1 MRIKINKSPEGLIQL
16 GKAVG
21 AKHVALGANSPL
33 KGVEGIDDLVT
44 LAADAETNHN
54 SGKTLLEQAEAAN
67 QDRDNS
73 LGQRGKLQ
81 PGTVRHI
88 VTASRSVLI
97 GQNKGQEHKL
107 ADWGYEV
114 IDAPSTTSN
123 PAKAAAKAAQKA
135 AKTAKVAATAAAKTK
150 LATA

>member
-1 MRIKINKSPEGLIQL
+1 MRIKISKSPEGLIQL

-54 SGKTLLEQAEAAN
+54 SGKDLLYQAETAN
-67 QDRDNS
+67 QARDNS

-81 PGTVRHI
+81 AGTMRHI
-88 VTASRSVLI
+88 VTASRSVLV

-107 ADWGYEV
+107 ADWRYEV
-114 IDAPSTTSN
+114 IDSPSTTSN
-123 PAKAAAKAAQKA
+123 PAKAAAKAAKKA
-135 AKTAKVAATAAAKTK
+135 AKTAKVAAKAAAKTK
-150 LATA
+150 LVTA